1 MALPLVNL
9 SFNNTQEKMK
19 SNSKIVGVL
28 HLVATIFSA
37 FAGGLNYSMMN
48 RAKILGEATDS
59 WSWLLPLINIVCT
72 VIFATLAYKFLTKR
86 EEN

>member
-1 MALPLVNL
+1 
-9 SFNNTQEKMK
+9 MK
-19 SNSKIVGVL
+19 NQNKTAGKL
-28 HLVATIFSA
+28 FLVATIFSA
-37 FAGGLNYSMMN
+37 FTGGLNYSMMN

-72 VIFATLAYKFLTKR
+72 VIFATLAYKFLTKP

>member
-1 MALPLVNL
+1 
-9 SFNNTQEKMK
+9 MK
-19 SNSKIVGVL
+19 NQNKTAGKL
-28 HLVATIFSA
+28 FLVATIFSA

>member
-1 MALPLVNL
+1 
-9 SFNNTQEKMK
+9 MK
-19 SNSKIVGVL
+19 NQNKTAGKL
-28 HLVATIFSA
+28 FLVATIFSA

-72 VIFATLAYKFLTKR
+72 VIFATLAYKFLTKP